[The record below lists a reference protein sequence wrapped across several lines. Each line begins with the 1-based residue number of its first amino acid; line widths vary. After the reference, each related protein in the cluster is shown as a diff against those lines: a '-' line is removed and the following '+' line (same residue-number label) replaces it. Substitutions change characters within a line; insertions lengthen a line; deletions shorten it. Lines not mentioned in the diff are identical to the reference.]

1 MEQKRE
7 HTSNF
12 TTMTPAILDADVNL
26 LNDFQ
31 STKSHV
37 NLDTAE
43 NIQHGHHSLTPPT
56 AEDTPDGHD
65 SLRSST
71 VPFNGDTFC
80 GNGHHF
86 SASVIDLSKESTHQH
101 HQAYSD
107 ISNGHHPAACAT
119 GPSTDPTD
127 GPLQMYSDVPNG
139 NNFTTPKKTQNHKV
153 DLGPH
158 ASIVVQE
165 WKLFSNTDP
174 FIKPVPVYVDTDY
187 LGIAKISAVSKHGV
201 HVKLED
207 KSAATK
213 RVNESVDFLAQRL
226 AEGHSLYGITTGFG
240 GSADLR
246 TLKVKELQRALLQ
259 HQQSGILPVE
269 KKARSIHLNLSKA
282 PGVNFMPEEW
292 VRGAMLIRCKSLL
305 AAHSAVRFEI
315 IELLMSLLNSNM
327 IPLVPL
333 RGSIS
338 ASGDLQP
345 LSYIAGTLEG
355 NPDCYVWTD
364 DGNGGRDLIP
374 ADVALEQLMHQSITF
389 GPKEGLAVLNG
400 TAVSTAVAAL
410 AMQESHRLAIF
421 SQVLTAMGVEALHG
435 SIGSFNAFFD
445 RVRPHRGQR
454 ETAANIRL
462 FLTGSQLARPEHE
475 DEENRVG
482 LKQDRYALRTS
493 PQWIGPQLEDLALA
507 HEQITVECNST
518 TDNPLIDIEDA
529 AIHHGGNFQA
539 ASITSAMEKTRSC
552 LQMLGRMLFSQCT
565 ELINPAMN
573 NGLPPNLAADD
584 PSTSYMMKGADIN
597 VAAYMSELAYLANP
611 VSSHVQTAENGNQ
624 AINSLALVSA
634 RYTHMAIDCLSMICA
649 TYLYALCQALDIRAM
664 DRSYLSAVGPA
675 VNEITGKIL
684 GSALGDATILDKL
697 QSKLLEQVL
706 KQFDLTTS
714 MGTSKRFSKIA
725 EAVQS
730 TLTTSLYT
738 HDSLPEHFDALSA
751 IKRWTDQTSATLHD
765 LFLQHR
771 QAYFTAPEATP
782 YLGAASSRMYS
793 YVRKDLQ
800 VPFHKGLVDRP
811 TKDNELKTIGS
822 NISIIHEAMRS
833 GRLYDPVLMCLGARP

>member
-1 MEQKRE
+1 MA
-7 HTSNF
+7 
-12 TTMTPAILDADVNL
+12 PAILGADVDG
-26 LNDFQ
+26 LNGFHPAT
-31 STKSHV
+31 SKV
-37 NLDTAE
+37 NLD
-43 NIQHGHHSLTPPT
+43 
-56 AEDTPDGHD
+56 
-65 SLRSST
+65 ST
-71 VPFNGDTFC
+71 ERIP
-80 GNGHHF
+80 
-86 SASVIDLSKESTHQH
+86 
-101 HQAYSD
+101 
-107 ISNGHHPAACAT
+107 NGHHPSISTTIPFRDITTNDHPAALEPDTRNGNRHRLSASANGLSKEPTRDHEQADSDISDCYRPAASAT
-119 GPSTDPTD
+119 STSINPTD
-127 GPLQMYSDVPNG
+127 DAHQTDSDIANG
-139 NNFTTPKKTQNHKV
+139 NIFEKMQNRKV

-158 ASIVVQE
+158 ASIVVRE
-165 WKLFSNTDP
+165 WKLLWNSATNVTP
-174 FIKPVPVYVDTDY
+174 TYVDTDY
-187 LGIAKISAVSKHGV
+187 LGVAKITAVSKHGV
-201 HVKLED
+201 NVKLKD
-207 KSAATK
+207 KAAATK
-213 RVNESVDFLAQRL
+213 RVNESVEFLAQRL
-226 AEGHSLYGITTGFG
+226 ADGRSLYGITTGFG

-246 TLKVKELQRALLQ
+246 TLKVMDLQRALIQ
-259 HQQSGILPVE
+259 HQHSGILPVD
-269 KKARSIHLNLSKA
+269 KKSGSIHLTLGKA

-292 VRGAMLIRCKSLL
+292 VRGTMLVRCKSLL

-315 IELLMSLLNSNM
+315 IELIISLLNNDM

-345 LSYIAGTLEG
+345 LSYIAGVLEG
-355 NPDCYVWTD
+355 NPDCYVWTN
-364 DGNGGRDLIP
+364 DGNLGRILIP
-374 ADVALEQLMHQSITF
+374 ADVALEHLVQKSITF
-389 GPKEGLAVLNG
+389 GPKEALAVLNG

-410 AMQESHRLAIF
+410 AMQESHTLAIF

-435 SIGSFNAFFD
+435 STGSFSAFFD

-454 ETAANIRL
+454 EAAANIRL
-462 FLTGSQLARPEHE
+462 FLTDSQLAHPEQE
-475 DEENRVG
+475 DEENRIG

-518 TDNPLIDIEDA
+518 TDNPLIDIEGG

-552 LQMLGRMLFSQCT
+552 LQMFGRMLFSQCT

-584 PSTSYMMKGADIN
+584 PSTSYTMKGADIN

-649 TYLYALCQALDIRAM
+649 TYLYILCQALDIRAM
-664 DRSYLSAVGPA
+664 DRGYLSAIGPA
-675 VNEITGKIL
+675 INEITAHIFET
-684 GSALGDATILDKL
+684 ALSDATNATALNQL
-697 QSKLLEQVL
+697 QSKLLEQVVR
-706 KQFDLTTS
+706 QYGLTTS
-714 MGTSKRFSKIA
+714 LDTSDRFSAIA

-730 TLTTSLYT
+730 TLTTALYT
-738 HDSLPEHFDALSA
+738 DGSLPKQFDALSA
-751 IKRWTDQTSATLHD
+751 IKRWTDQTSMTLRN

-771 QAYFTAPEATP
+771 QAYFTAPDATP
-782 YLGAASSRMYS
+782 YLGAASSRMYN

-800 VPFHKGLVDRP
+800 VPFHKGLADHP
-811 TKDNELKTIGS
+811 TKDNKLKTLGS

-833 GRLYDPVLMCLGARP
+833 GRLYDPVLSCLGAHP